1 MGLRELVFDV
11 TYTSG
16 VDPVADVFIEHS
28 SLVSTSVTCTMT
40 ANNVWYLERFAGP
53 PTALEELD
61 TVLDDLTC
69 CGGDEIDA
77 ERRYANWSY
86 KVLSREQG
94 SRTVCAY
101 GIDVDTSRS
110 IPHLAAVYIGEGL
123 LYETE
128 RCADRCRWRILMPQD
143 TRVEDLYDAIR
154 TELPAG
160 LEVEFDHL
168 SDPNHWGDDTV
179 SVTDL
184 PYEQR
189 EALEAAVVHGYYE
202 TPREITA
209 QALAERLD
217 LPQSTLQ
224 YRLSRAE
231 AWLATQFVAEHT
243 PDTAC
248 QCEASYSE
256 VSQQTASH
264 SGKSRT
270 D

>member
-16 VDPVADVFIEHS
+16 VDPVADIFIEYS
-28 SLVSTSVTCTMT
+28 GLISTSVTCTMT

-53 PTALEELD
+53 PDALEELD
-61 TVLDDLTC
+61 AVLDDLTC
-69 CGGDEIDA
+69 CGDDEIDA
-77 ERRYANWSY
+77 ERRYSNWSY
-86 KVLSREQG
+86 KILSRERH

-101 GIDVDTSRS
+101 GTNVDTSRS
-110 IPHLAAVYIGEGL
+110 IPHLAAVHVGEGL

-128 RCADRCRWRILMPQD
+128 RRADQCRWRILMPQD
-143 TRVEDLYDAIR
+143 IPIENLYDVIR

-160 LEVEFDHL
+160 LTLKFDHL

-179 SVTDL
+179 TVTDL
-184 PYEQR
+184 PYDQR

-209 QALAERLD
+209 QELAEQVD
-217 LPQSTLQ
+217 VPQSTFQ

-231 AWLATQFVAEHT
+231 AWLATQFVADLT
-243 PDTAC
+243 PAPSQSEVSD
-248 QCEASYSE
+248 SE
-256 VSQQTASH
+256 VSQRTSFH
-264 SGKSRT
+264 SGTPRT